1 MTRKDLI
8 NKAKECMKQGG
19 VGSKK
24 VELSGNDN
32 DSLFVGL
39 KKLIRL
45 KERLK

>member
-1 MTRKDLI
+1 MKRKDSI
-8 NKAKECMKQGG
+8 NKAKECMRQGG

-24 VELSGNDN
+24 IDMSGNEN